1 MEIKHELPL
10 EFSKSYLDT
19 RKNITLVIQYLEA
32 LRESQPDVKVNN
44 NCIRLLME
52 SLTKANEMYQDL
64 NKLPVYNM
72 ELRAENHILKVENKR
87 LQKQINE
94 ML

>member
-32 LRESQPDVKVNN
+32 LRDNQPDVKVNN

>member
-32 LRESQPDVKVNN
+32 LRDNQPDVKVNN

-94 ML
+94 LL